1 MLFPF
6 ARPLRSGSADCH
18 AAALG
23 LGFGQTDELVTD
35 DVVRETERALELVE

>member
-1 MLFPF
+1 LLGRC
-6 ARPLRSGSADCH
+6 AQAALDCH

-35 DVVRETERALELVE
+35 DIVRETERALEFVE